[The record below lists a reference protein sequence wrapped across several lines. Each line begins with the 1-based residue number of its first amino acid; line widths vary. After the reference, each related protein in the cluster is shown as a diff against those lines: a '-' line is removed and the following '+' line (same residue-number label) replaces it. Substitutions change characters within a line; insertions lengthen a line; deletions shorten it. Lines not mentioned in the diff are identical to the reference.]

1 MRVAWKTDKGEKK
14 SVNEDAVL
22 VDEDAGL
29 YLLADG
35 MSGPRAGRVASRL
48 AVRKAHA
55 FLLKERLEKVRDDEI
70 LPLLNQALE
79 HAHAEVQKASRK
91 RGALR
96 GMGTT
101 LIVLCIRNEAA
112 YLSHVGDSR
121 AYLDRKGKL
130 AQITTDHTMDY
141 GIDQD
146 VMIRELFFFHNA
158 RVLSQA
164 IGPSKTVVCDG
175 HRVDLLPG
183 DIILL
188 CSDGL
193 TDMLSDRAIEDL
205 LKDHGD
211 DIERSTALLVEAAN
225 RMGGKDNI
233 SVILI
238 AW

>member
-1 MRVAWKTDKGEKK
+1 MRVAWKTDTGRSK

-22 VDEDAGL
+22 VDEESGL
-29 YLLADG
+29 FLLADG

-55 FLLKERLEKVRDDEI
+55 FLKERLAKAPDADMQ
-70 LPLLNQALE
+70 PLLNQALE
-79 HAHAEVQKASRK
+79 HAHGEVQRASRK
-91 RGALR
+91 RRALS

-101 LIVLCIRNEAA
+101 LIVLNIRDDAA
-112 YLSHVGDSR
+112 YISHVGDSR
-121 AYLDRKGKL
+121 AYLYRQGTM
-130 AQITTDHTMDY
+130 AQITTDHTLE
-141 GIDQD
+141 D
-146 VMIRELFFFHNA
+146 VMFRDLFSFHTA

-164 IGPSKTVVCDG
+164 LGPSKSVVCND

-193 TDMLSDRAIEDL
+193 TDMLSDGAIEDL
-205 LKDHGD
+205 IGGHKDS
-211 DIERSTALLVEAAN
+211 IERTSEVLVEAAN

-233 SVILI
+233 SVVMIS
-238 AW
+238 W

>member
-1 MRVAWKTDKGEKK
+1 MRAAWKSDKGRKK

-55 FLLKERLEKVRDDEI
+55 FLKERLKKVPDDEI
-70 LPLLNQALE
+70 LLLLNRALE

-101 LIVLCIRNEAA
+101 LIVLCIRNDAA

-121 AYLDRKGKL
+121 AYLDRTGKL
-130 AQITTDHTMDY
+130 TQITTDHTMDH

-146 VMIRELFFFHNA
+146 VMIRELFFFHKA

-164 IGPSKTVVCDG
+164 IGPSRTVVCDG
-175 HRVDLLPG
+175 HRAGLLPG
-183 DIILL
+183 DILLL

-193 TDMLSDRAIEDL
+193 TDMLSDGAIEEL
-205 LKDHGD
+205 LKDHGG
-211 DIERSTALLVEAAN
+211 DIERSSALLVEAAN

>member
-1 MRVAWKTDKGEKK
+1 MENGYGKKK
-14 SVNEDAVL
+14 SVNEDAIL
-22 VDEDAGL
+22 VDEESGL
-29 YLLADG
+29 FLLADG

-55 FLLKERLEKVRDDEI
+55 FLQKRLGKAPDEEI
-70 LPLLNQALE
+70 LPVLNQALE

-91 RGALR
+91 RRALR

-101 LIVLCIRNEAA
+101 LIVLCIRNDAV

-130 AQITTDHTMDY
+130 TQITTDHTMDY

-146 VMIRELFFFHNA
+146 VMIRELFFFHKA

-175 HRVDLLPG
+175 RRAALLPG
-183 DIILL
+183 DILLL

-193 TDMLSDRAIEDL
+193 TDMLSDRAIEEL
-205 LKDHGD
+205 LKDHGH
-211 DIERSTALLVEAAN
+211 DIEKSSALLVEAAN
-225 RMGGKDNI
+225 LMGGKDNI
-233 SVILI
+233 SVILL

>member
-1 MRVAWKTDKGEKK
+1 MHAAWKSDKGRKK

-55 FLLKERLEKVRDDEI
+55 FLKERLKKVPDSEI
-70 LPLLNQALE
+70 LLLLNQALE

-101 LIVLCIRNEAA
+101 LVVLCIRNDTA

-121 AYLDRKGKL
+121 AYLDRTGKL
-130 AQITTDHTMDY
+130 TQITTDHTMDY

-175 HRVDLLPG
+175 HRAALLPG
-183 DIILL
+183 DILLL

-193 TDMLSDRAIEDL
+193 TDMLSDRAIEEL
-205 LKDHGD
+205 LKDHGG
-211 DIERSTALLVEAAN
+211 DIERSSALLVEAAN

>member
-1 MRVAWKTDKGEKK
+1 MHVSWKTDKGRKK

-22 VDEDAGL
+22 VDGENGL
-29 YLLADG
+29 FLLADG

-55 FLLKERLEKVRDDEI
+55 FLKDLITKAPDADI
-70 LPLLNQALE
+70 LPLLNKALE

-91 RGALR
+91 RGALS

-101 LIVLCIRNEAA
+101 LIVLCIRNHAA

-121 AYLDRKGKL
+121 AYLHRQGTL
-130 AQITTDHTMDY
+130 ARITTDHTMDY

-146 VMIRELFFFHNA
+146 VMIRELFFFHKA

-164 IGPSKTVVCDG
+164 LGPSEAVICDG
-175 HRVDLLPG
+175 HSVDLLPG

-193 TDMLSDRAIEDL
+193 TDMLSDGAIEELIKNYSDDL
-205 LKDHGD
+205 EKASA
-211 DIERSTALLVEAAN
+211 ILVEAAN

-233 SVILI
+233 SLVLVG
-238 AW
+238 W

>member
-1 MRVAWKTDKGEKK
+1 MRVSWKTDKGRKK

-22 VDEDAGL
+22 VDENAGL

-55 FLLKERLEKVRDDEI
+55 LLKERLEKAPDEDI
-70 LPLLNQALE
+70 LSLLNQALE

-101 LIVLCIRNEAA
+101 LIVLCVRNDAA

-121 AYLDRKGKL
+121 AYLNRKGTL
-130 AQITTDHTMDY
+130 TQITTDHTMDY

-164 IGPSKTVVCDG
+164 LGPSKVVVCDG

-183 DIILL
+183 DILLL

-193 TDMLSDRAIEDL
+193 TDMLSDGAIEKL
-205 LKDHGD
+205 LNDHGD
-211 DIERSTALLVEAAN
+211 DIEKSSALLVEAAN

-233 SVILI
+233 SVILL

>member
-1 MRVAWKTDKGEKK
+1 MRVAWKTDKGKRK

-22 VDEDAGL
+22 IDKNAGL

-55 FLLKERLEKVRDDEI
+55 FLLERSANTPDADI
-70 LPLLNQALE
+70 LSLLTQALE
-79 HAHAEVQKASRK
+79 HAHGVVQRASLK
-91 RGALR
+91 RGALS

-101 LIVLCIRNEAA
+101 LIVLCIRNDAA
-112 YLSHVGDSR
+112 YFSHVGDSR
-121 AYLDRKGKL
+121 AYLFRQGTL
-130 AQITTDHTMDY
+130 EQITSDHTTGY

-146 VMIRELFFFHNA
+146 VMLRELFFYHKV

-164 IGPSKTVVCDG
+164 LGPSKSVVCDC
-175 HRVDLLPG
+175 RSIDLLPG
-183 DIILL
+183 DMILL

-193 TDMLSDRAIEDL
+193 TDMLSDGAIEEM
-205 LKDHGD
+205 LKVHGD
-211 DIERSTALLVEAAN
+211 DIEKTSSLLVEAAN

-233 SVILI
+233 SLVLI
-238 AW
+238 GR

>member
-1 MRVAWKTDKGEKK
+1 M
-14 SVNEDAVL
+14 NEDAVL

-55 FLLKERLEKVRDDEI
+55 FLKERSAHTPDAGI
-70 LPLLNQALE
+70 LPLLTRALE
-79 HAHAEVQKASRK
+79 HAHGVVQKASLK
-91 RGALR
+91 RGALS

-101 LIVLCIRNEAA
+101 LIVLCIRGETA

-121 AYLDRKGKL
+121 AYLIRQGTL
-130 AQITTDHTMDY
+130 SRITTDHTTDY
-141 GIDQD
+141 GIEQD
-146 VMIRELFFFHNA
+146 VMLRELFFYHKA

-164 IGPSKTVVCDG
+164 LGPSKKVVCDS
-175 HRVDLLPG
+175 HSIDLLPG
-183 DIILL
+183 DRILL

-193 TDMLSDRAIEDL
+193 TDMLSDGAIEEM
-205 LKDHGD
+205 LKVHGD
-211 DIERSTALLVEAAN
+211 DIEKTSDLLVEAAN

-233 SVILI
+233 SLVLFGR
-238 AW
+238 

>member
-1 MRVAWKTDKGEKK
+1 MRVAWKTDKGRRK

-22 VDEDAGL
+22 VDEETGL
-29 YLLADG
+29 FLLADG

-55 FLLKERLEKVRDDEI
+55 FLKERIAEATNDNI
-70 LPLLNQALE
+70 LPLLNQSLK
-79 HAHAEVQKASRK
+79 HAHGEVQKASLK
-91 RGALR
+91 RGALS

-101 LIVLCIRNEAA
+101 LIVLGIRNDAA

-121 AYLDRKGKL
+121 AYLYRQGTL

-146 VMIRELFFFHNA
+146 VMIRELFFFHKA

-164 IGPSKTVVCDG
+164 LGPSKAVVCDG
-175 HRVDLLPG
+175 HHLALLPG

-193 TDMLSDRAIEDL
+193 TDMLSDGAIEEL
-205 LKDHGD
+205 IADHRD
-211 DIERSTALLVEAAN
+211 DFEKASSILIEAAN

-233 SVILI
+233 TVVLV
-238 AW
+238 AP